1 LVGDDAG
8 AVFAKSH
15 QVRTIGVYIDDGE
28 DGQNVPIEEGSQGIG
43 CMDAEKKGKP
53 GIWFHDSVRK
63 KGILNAF
70 SRKAEGRRHRKKGVM
85 TWTSSDETF
94 KVLQDG
100 LALWG
105 SQLLPGQRDPEVM
118 TLHGKAYST

>member
-1 LVGDDAG
+1 M
-8 AVFAKSH
+8 
-15 QVRTIGVYIDDGE
+15 
-28 DGQNVPIEEGSQGIG
+28 VPRFR
-43 CMDAEKKGKP
+43 AE
-53 GIWFHDSVRK
+53 

-85 TWTSSDETF
+85 ARTSSDEMF
-94 KVLQDG
+94 KAMQDG

-105 SQLLPGQRDPEVM
+105 SQLLPGQRDPELM